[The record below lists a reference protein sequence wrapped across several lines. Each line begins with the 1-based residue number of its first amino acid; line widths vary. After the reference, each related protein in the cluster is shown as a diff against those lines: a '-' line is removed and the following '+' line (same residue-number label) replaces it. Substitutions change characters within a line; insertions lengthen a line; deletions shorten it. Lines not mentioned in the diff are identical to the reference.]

1 MSKATDYYIF
11 GLHTVQAVL
20 EHSPERVLNVSL
32 VQGKPDARHA
42 QILREIERHGIALH
56 NISDKQLVRQLGD
69 VNHQGVMAQVRPPR
83 IGNEQDLHQDLEA
96 IRSPLLLVLDGVTD
110 PHNLGA
116 CLRSA
121 DAAGAHGVVVPRD
134 RACGL
139 NATVSK
145 VASGAAEVLPFFQ
158 VTNLARTLR
167 DLQVAG
173 IFCVGLA
180 GEAETT
186 LYDVDLTGPLALVLG
201 AEGGGLRRLS
211 RETCDVLARL
221 PMHGS
226 VESLNVSVTAG
237 IALFEAMRQRAGQRT
252 G

>member
-1 MSKATDYYIF
+1 MTKAGNYHIY
-11 GLHTVQAVL
+11 GLHSLQAVL
-20 EHSPERVLNVSL
+20 ERSPERVLSVSIA
-32 VQGKPDARHA
+32 QDKPDARVA
-42 QILREIERHGIALH
+42 QLLSEIERHAIALQRV
-56 NISDKQLVRQLGD
+56 SDKYLSKQLGD
-69 VNHQGVMAQVRPPR
+69 VNHQGVMAQVRPPH
-83 IGNEQDLHQDLEA
+83 IGNEQDLLQDMAQLEV
-96 IRSPLLLVLDGVTD
+96 PLLLVLDGVQD

-121 DAAGAHGVVVPRD
+121 DAAGAHAVVVPRD

-145 VASGAAEVLPFFQ
+145 VASGAAEVLPFYQ

-167 DLQVAG
+167 ELQGEQVH
-173 IFCVGLA
+173 CVGLA
-180 GEAETT
+180 GEAISS
-186 LYDVDLTGPLALVLG
+186 LYDCKLHGPLALVLG
-201 AEGGGLRRLS
+201 AEGTGLRRLT

-237 IALFEAMRQRAGQRT
+237 IALFEAVRQRSLPG
-252 G
+252 

>member
-1 MSKATDYYIF
+1 MSKQANYYIY
-11 GLHTVQAVL
+11 GLHTLQTLL
-20 EHSPERVLNVSL
+20 ERAPERVLSVSI
-32 VQGKPDARHA
+32 A
-42 QILREIERHGIALH
+42 QTKHDERVAQLLLEIDRHGIALQRV
-56 NISDKQLVRQLGD
+56 NDKQLNKQLGE
-69 VNHQGVMAQVRPPR
+69 VIHQGVMAQVRSPHV
-83 IGNEQDLHQDLEA
+83 GDDQDLLHDLA
-96 IRSPLLLVLDGVTD
+96 QVSTPLLLVLDGVQD

-116 CLRSA
+116 CMRSA

-145 VASGAAEVLPFFQ
+145 VASGAAEMLPFYQ

-167 DLQVAG
+167 QLQEMPMH
-173 IFCVGLA
+173 CVGLA
-180 GEAETT
+180 GEATAS
-186 LYDVDLTGPLALVLG
+186 LYDCDLRGPLVLVLG
-201 AEGGGLRRLS
+201 TEGTGLRRLT

-237 IALFEAMRQRAGQRT
+237 IALFEAVRQRNLKL
-252 G
+252 